1 MIVNKIME
9 EKIKK
14 ESIISKCWKS
24 FSKSYNKFKLIQLSI
39 ILSCVLFAIDY
50 YDIPSFMISKIPREL
65 IYPTIIV
72 GAIFVFTWLKGN
84 HYFDLFRVTSENILD
99 AGLIVTLIT
108 SLLYSV
114 YRVIILTRNIY
125 VDIAIMAVAASLI
138 IFVIRFVCRCYKYK
152 QVMVEKSNLIDLKQL
167 FENNFERRSKKPILL
182 SEKDVGYDLFDRDS
196 IVKKLYSSI
205 THCQPENSYVISL
218 EGKWGTGKT
227 TILNRTKQYLNN
239 SEKNKNKYIIID
251 NFDPWLYGTQDA
263 LLLGM
268 LETIVKHAG
277 IKYSPIK
284 NNLLAKE
291 IGKTVT
297 ENHPVGGLLYN
308 IFYNTKTHAE
318 DVSKLKNQ
326 LSTYLHTLNKKVVFF
341 IDNLDRAN
349 SDNVIFLFKL
359 IGVVFDLPGIIYVLS
374 FERERINKILQKT
387 DEFDPRFTE
396 KIIQQEIQIP
406 PISEERLEQVY
417 LICIENLLSAY
428 CIPKSQIIE
437 FEPVARYIVEKS
449 EDIRSFKRM
458 VNSVFSLVFCDDS
471 ILDKRDLLALELVHF
486 YAPEIYDSIYRNSQ
500 YFISH
505 DRNPENYFLTTY
517 NKDKFNEAAKAYY
530 DIIFEQRDAEKKL
543 LAEIFP
549 YIKRY
554 SNGNE
559 VLQNHMLGNLDAK
572 EIDKKSRAC
581 NGKYFDLYFSYTSNN
596 SLKTQKN
603 VKEFVSLLNSTEDL
617 QSAIALTEDIML
629 SMTPDIQKEWIEHF
643 QNNIDDIQDNC
654 VMFVATS
661 LYSSI
666 YLISDIT
673 VSFGMGLTPR
683 SRAEYI
689 LSELL
694 LRCDEEEFDNFLQK
708 IQTDYNKLY
717 IIDSICYWIESDI
730 HINQDNRERCLEKFK
745 KIYNKMCK
753 NIIDDK
759 INLYADEHYEKSNIW
774 GLYRC
779 FKDSENLDIFKCY
792 IKNVLSFESVYRIL
806 WDIIG
811 HSISYN
817 HSYAISQENM
827 SAFGI
832 TADIIRELITQH
844 PPRNEDEAF
853 VLSVFEAFN
862 TGEADVWGKKSIVTT
877 TPFNPSL

>member
-1 MIVNKIME
+1 MKTISK
-9 EKIKK
+9 EKRKK
-14 ESIISKCWKS
+14 ENIILKCWNNFDKI
-24 FSKSYNKFKLIQLSI
+24 YNKFKLFQLSI
-39 ILSCVLFAIDY
+39 LLSCALFVLDY
-50 YDIPSFMISKIPREL
+50 FDVPSLIVSTIPREIFFL
-65 IYPTIIV
+65 TIIV
-72 GAIFVFTWLKGN
+72 GVMFVLTWLKGN
-84 HYFDLFRVTSENILD
+84 HYFDLFRVSSENILD
-99 AGLIVTLIT
+99 AGLIVTIIT
-108 SLLYSV
+108 SLLYSI
-114 YRVIILTRNIY
+114 YSVIILTQNIY
-125 VDIAIMAVAASLI
+125 VNIAIATMLMALI
-138 IFVIRFVCRCYKYK
+138 IFGIRFGCRCHKYK
-152 QVMVEKSNLIDLKQL
+152 QIKDEKSNLIDLKQL
-167 FENNFERRSKKPILL
+167 FENNFKRRTKKPILL

-205 THCQPENSYVISL
+205 THCQPEKSYVISL

-227 TILNRTKQYLNN
+227 TIINRTKQYLND
-239 SEKNKNKYIIID
+239 SENNEDEYIIID
-251 NFDPWLYGTQDA
+251 DFDPWLYGTQDA

-297 ENHPVGGLLYN
+297 ESHPVGGLLYN
-308 IFYNTKTHAE
+308 IFYNTKTHME
-318 DVSKLKNQ
+318 DVAKLKNQ
-326 LSTYLHTLNKKVVFF
+326 LSTYLHTLNKKVVFI

-359 IGVVFDLPGIIYVLS
+359 IGIVFDLPGIIYVLS

-406 PISEERLEQVY
+406 SISEEKLEEVY

-428 CIPKSQIIE
+428 SIPKSHIIE
-437 FEPVARYIVEKS
+437 FAPVARYIVEKS

-458 VNSVFSLVFCDDS
+458 VNSVFSIVFCDDS

-486 YAPEIYDSIYRNSQ
+486 YTPELYDSIYRNSQ

-517 NKDKFNEAAKAYY
+517 NKDKFNQEAKSYY
-530 DIIFEQRDAEKKL
+530 DSIFEQRDAEKKL

-554 SNGNE
+554 SDGNE
-559 VLQNHMLGNLDAK
+559 VLQNHVLADPDAK
-572 EIDKKSRAC
+572 EIAKKSRAC

-596 SLKTQKN
+596 SLKIQKN
-603 VKEFVSLLNSTEDL
+603 TKEFVSLLNSTEDL
-617 QSAIALTEDIML
+617 QSAIMLTEDAIF
-629 SMTPDIQKEWIEHF
+629 SMSPDLQREWIERF
-643 QNNIDDIQDNC
+643 QNHIDDIQDNR
-654 VMFVATS
+654 VFFAAIS

-666 YLISDIT
+666 HSISDIT
-673 VSFGMGLTPR
+673 LSFGMGLTPR
-683 SRAEYI
+683 NRTSYI

-694 LRCDEEEFDNFLQK
+694 LRCDEEEFNNFLQE
-708 IQTDYNKLY
+708 IEMDFNKLY

-730 HINQDNRERCLEKFK
+730 HINRDNRVLRLEKLKTKYNNMRK
-745 KIYNKMCK
+745 K
-753 NIIDDK
+753 IIDDK
-759 INLYADEHYEKSNIW
+759 INLYADEHYQKNNIW
-774 GLYRC
+774 GLYHY
-779 FKDSENLDIFKCY
+779 FKDSEDLDGFICY
-792 IKNVLSFESVYRIL
+792 IKNVLTSESVYRIL

-811 HSISYN
+811 HSVSYN

-832 TADIIRELITQH
+832 TSDIISGLITQH
-844 PPRNEDEAF
+844 PPRNDDEAF

-862 TGEADVWGKKSIVTT
+862 IGEADLWGKKSIVTT